1 MRLIDADELIKAWNN
16 LYECEEKWEKH
27 FGADFNIHGRPEMQA
42 GFGAAHDA
50 IINAPN
56 ADVAEVKHGRWE
68 VAGDMSYVKC
78 SHCGG
83 LFVCYYNYCPNC
95 GAKMVNED
103 AEQI

>member
-1 MRLIDADELIKAWNN
+1 MSRYIDADAVKKEYIQRIWYDADGYLMN
-16 LYECEEKWEKH
+16 EKDKKLL
-27 FGADFNIHGRPEMQA
+27 ADLFV
-42 GFGAAHDA
+42 DA
-50 IINAPN
+50 VPT

-95 GAKMVNED
+95 GAKMDEVDNENP
-103 AEQI
+103 EP